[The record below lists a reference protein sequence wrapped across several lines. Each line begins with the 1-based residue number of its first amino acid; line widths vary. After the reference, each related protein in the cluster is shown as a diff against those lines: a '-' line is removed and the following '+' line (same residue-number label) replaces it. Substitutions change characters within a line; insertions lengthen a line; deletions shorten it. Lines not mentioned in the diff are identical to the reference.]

1 MNLGAMLNAYPDSMG
16 GNLSEIA
23 RTLNLPQLRGAFRS
37 FYILPSLFHTD
48 LDRGFSVISYDLDRR
63 MATREDIE
71 NLKAQGIDL
80 KLDFILNHLSVL
92 SPQFQDIL
100 QKGDDSP
107 YRDFFI
113 DWNKFWAGC
122 GEMTA
127 EGYIQPEPRYIRK
140 MFFRKPGLPILMVRL
155 PDGREVPYWNTFY
168 QEVRY
173 APVDAQ
179 DLMPLGLQYGEAN
192 DLAHRINQALAQGEK
207 PAEME
212 LPSAVRELLES
223 RRRYLGQMDLN
234 LNSPLVW
241 DYYDETLRRLAN
253 YGAAIVRLDAFAYA
267 PKAPGRRNF
276 LNEPE
281 TWQVLDR
288 VKDMAD
294 RYGLTLLPEIHA
306 AYAEGSYA
314 TLAQKGYM
322 TYDFFLPGL
331 IIDALEG
338 GDGSLLARWARE
350 QVEKGIRTVNMLGC
364 HDGIPMLDLKGL
376 VPEERIQA
384 LIDLIV
390 ARGGLIKNLHGQK
403 NVYYQV
409 NATYYSALGADD
421 RKMLL
426 ARAIQLFMPGK
437 PQVWYLDLFAGKNDL
452 EAVHRGGEAAHKEI
466 NRTNLTSEQVKAGLE
481 QPVTRD
487 QIKLLRLYNGCP
499 AFDGELTVEQPEA
512 HRLCLRWR
520 KGDSQASLDADLR
533 TLAFTARMDGET
545 FVQA

>member
-1 MNLGAMLNAYPDSMG
+1 
-16 GNLSEIA
+16 
-23 RTLNLPQLRGAFRS
+23 
-37 FYILPSLFHTD
+37 
-48 LDRGFSVISYDLDRR
+48 
-63 MATREDIE
+63 
-71 NLKAQGIDL
+71 
-80 KLDFILNHLSVL
+80 
-92 SPQFQDIL
+92 
-100 QKGDDSP
+100 
-107 YRDFFI
+107 
-113 DWNKFWAGC
+113 
-122 GEMTA
+122 
-127 EGYIQPEPRYIRK
+127 

-155 PDGREVPYWNTFY
+155 PDGREAPYWNTFY

-207 PAEME
+207 PAQME

-241 DYYDETLRRLAN
+241 DYYDETLRRLAD

-338 GDGSLLARWARE
+338 GDGEHAGPLGPGTGGKGHPYGEHAGVPRWHPHA
-350 QVEKGIRTVNMLGC
+350 G
-364 HDGIPMLDLKGL
+364 
-376 VPEERIQA
+376 PERPG
-384 LIDLIV
+384 
-390 ARGGLIKNLHGQK
+390 ARGTHP
-403 NVYYQV
+403 
-409 NATYYSALGADD
+409 GAD
-421 RKMLL
+421 
-426 ARAIQLFMPGK
+426 
-437 PQVWYLDLFAGKNDL
+437 
-452 EAVHRGGEAAHKEI
+452 
-466 NRTNLTSEQVKAGLE
+466 
-481 QPVTRD
+481 
-487 QIKLLRLYNGCP
+487 
-499 AFDGELTVEQPEA
+499 
-512 HRLCLRWR
+512 
-520 KGDSQASLDADLR
+520 
-533 TLAFTARMDGET
+533 
-545 FVQA
+545 

>member
-1 MNLGAMLNAYPDSMG
+1 M
-16 GNLSEIA
+16 
-23 RTLNLPQLRGAFRS
+23 
-37 FYILPSLFHTD
+37 
-48 LDRGFSVISYDLDRR
+48 
-63 MATREDIE
+63 
-71 NLKAQGIDL
+71 
-80 KLDFILNHLSVL
+80 
-92 SPQFQDIL
+92 
-100 QKGDDSP
+100 
-107 YRDFFI
+107 
-113 DWNKFWAGC
+113 
-122 GEMTA
+122 
-127 EGYIQPEPRYIRK
+127 
-140 MFFRKPGLPILMVRL
+140 
-155 PDGREVPYWNTFY
+155 
-168 QEVRY
+168 
-173 APVDAQ
+173 
-179 DLMPLGLQYGEAN
+179 
-192 DLAHRINQALAQGEK
+192 
-207 PAEME
+207 
-212 LPSAVRELLES
+212 
-223 RRRYLGQMDLN
+223 
-234 LNSPLVW
+234 
-241 DYYDETLRRLAN
+241 
-253 YGAAIVRLDAFAYA
+253 
-267 PKAPGRRNF
+267 
-276 LNEPE
+276 
-281 TWQVLDR
+281 LDR